1 MALKI
6 VLDTNC
12 VVSALLFSKQSLAW
26 LRFAWQ
32 SGQFQPVVCKETVTE
47 LMRVL
52 SYPKFKLTAAEQALL
67 LADFLPY
74 TQTQAAFDNPPNLPI
89 VRDESDQIFLAL
101 AFVSNADVLV
111 TGDNDLL
118 ALKQSFNKPPI
129 MTLADFELWL
139 KENHPA

>member
-12 VVSALLFSKQSLAW
+12 VVSALLFSKQNLAW

-47 LMRVL
+47 LIRVL

-74 TQTQAAFDNPPNLPI
+74 TQTQSAFNSPPNLPA
-89 VRDESDQIFLAL
+89 VRDKSDQIFLAL
-101 AFVSNADVLV
+101 AVVSNADGLV
-111 TGDNDLL
+111 TGDNDLFT
-118 ALKQSFNKPPI
+118 LKPSFQKPPI
-129 MTLADFELWL
+129 MTLANFELWL
-139 KENHPA
+139 KEKHPV

>member
-12 VVSALLFSKQSLAW
+12 VVSALLFSKQNLAW

-32 SGQFQPVVCKETVTE
+32 SGQFQAIVCKETVTE
-47 LMRVL
+47 LLRVL
-52 SYPKFKLTAAEQALL
+52 SYPKFKLTAAEQAQL

-74 TQTQAAFDNPPNLPI
+74 TQTQTAFESPPNLPV
-89 VRDESDQIFLAL
+89 VRDESDQIFLTL
-101 AFVSNADVLV
+101 AFVSNADALV

-129 MTLADFELWL
+129 MTLAEFELWL

>member
-32 SGQFQPVVCKETVTE
+32 SGQFQPIVCKETVTE
-47 LMRVL
+47 LIKVL

-74 TQTQAAFDNPPNLPI
+74 TQTQAAFDSPSNLPV
-89 VRDESDQIFLAL
+89 VRDKSDQIFLAL
-101 AFVSNADVLV
+101 AVVSNADALI

-118 ALKQSFNKPPI
+118 ALKPSFQKPPI
-129 MTLADFELWL
+129 MTLADFELRL
-139 KENHPA
+139 KEKHPA

>member
-12 VVSALLFSKQSLAW
+12 VVSALLFSKQNLAW

-74 TQTQAAFDNPPNLPI
+74 TQTQAAFNSPPNLPI

-101 AFVSNADVLV
+101 AFVSHADALV

-118 ALKQSFNKPPI
+118 ALKPSFKKLPI
-129 MTLADFELWL
+129 MTLAEFEQWL
-139 KENHPA
+139 KENNET